1 MISAIPP
8 ALGLKIHFNPP
19 LPPMR
24 NQLINRIPMG
34 SVIKCI
40 VYYKETFWRKKGIM
54 FLLQEGVMTERG
66 KIIHGNGVDF
76 VFRRCWTLEGEL

>member
-1 MISAIPP
+1 MYLAYVYFFFQGKYVISAIPP
-8 ALGLKIHFNPP
+8 VLCLKIHFNPP

-54 FLLQEGVMTERG
+54 F
-66 KIIHGNGVDF
+66 
-76 VFRRCWTLEGEL
+76 